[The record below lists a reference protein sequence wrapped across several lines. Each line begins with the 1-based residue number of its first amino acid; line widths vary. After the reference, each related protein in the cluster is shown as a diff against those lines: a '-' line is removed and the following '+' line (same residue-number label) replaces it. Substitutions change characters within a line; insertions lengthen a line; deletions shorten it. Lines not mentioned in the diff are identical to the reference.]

1 MPHMQA
7 IRQLLDDLYPDQGL
21 IAFEKV
27 AAIMARFE
35 TRPRRRSHRLSQA
48 DAVLITYADMLRET
62 GQSPLRTLHA
72 FARDHLKGCFSAIH
86 LLPFFPYSSD
96 DGFSVIDFFS
106 VDAAVGTWD
115 DAIHCGADFHLM
127 IDFVLNHVSAQSR
140 WFTDYLAGRPGFAE
154 LAIEV
159 DPAADLSAVTR
170 PRALPLLTP
179 FTKASGEQVFLWT
192 TFSADQIDLNYKSID
207 VLGKMVEVLLFYVAQ
222 GARLIRMDAVAY
234 LWKTPGTPCIH
245 LPQTHAMVRL
255 FRKILDQLAPEVL
268 IVTETNVPHAENIG
282 YFGNG
287 YDEAQM
293 VYNFTLPPLLLHAF
307 VSGDTQVL
315 SGWAQ
320 GLKTPSRETAF
331 FNFTASHDGIGVRP
345 LEGILPGREID
356 RLVEAARDGGGRVS
370 GRRNADGMESPYE
383 LNITYVDALG
393 LPGQRGTAAH
403 AARFL
408 ASQAIALALPGVP
421 AVYLHSLLG
430 SRNWQEGVGH
440 TGRPRTINREKLN
453 ATDVLAALGN
463 PADFRSRVFFP
474 YCRMLQVRRQQPAF
488 HPKAGCEVLWL
499 DRRVFAIKREGGG
512 QTIHALT
519 HIGGPRV
526 ALSLEP
532 HCGKGAWRDLLT
544 GRRLSGG
551 TVTLHP
557 HQTLWLSPVD

>member
-1 MPHMQA
+1 MQA

>member
-27 AAIMARFE
+27 ADIMARFE